1 MANNKLIAA
10 ALAGLLATVSPLAAI
25 AGEHEGKEAN
35 GCKGE
40 ANSCKGEAAPA
51 AEAPKEGEAN
61 GCKGEAAP
69 AAEAPKEGE
78 ANGCKGE
85 AKEEGKAEEGAAH

>member
-10 ALAGLLATVSPLAAI
+10 ALAGLLATVSPLAAL
-25 AGEHEGKEAN
+25 AGEEAGKEAN

-40 ANSCKGEAAPA
+40 AAKDATAPA

-61 GCKGEAAP
+61 GCPSKT
-69 AAEAPKEGE
+69 
-78 ANGCKGE
+78 
-85 AKEEGKAEEGAAH
+85 EEKKEEGAAH